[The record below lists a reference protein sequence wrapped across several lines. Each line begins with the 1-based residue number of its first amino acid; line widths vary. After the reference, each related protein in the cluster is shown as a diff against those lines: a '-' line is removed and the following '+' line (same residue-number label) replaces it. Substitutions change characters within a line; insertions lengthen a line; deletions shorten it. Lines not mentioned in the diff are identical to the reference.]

1 MLQFVLGRAGSGKT
15 EYLRKKLTELCR
27 AGAGRLM
34 MIVPEQYSFGTEK
47 AILELAGPKDAAR
60 IDVVSFTRLA
70 DMVFRQEGGVS
81 GRRLS
86 EGGRRMMMNLA
97 VHECA
102 DHLDLYAPT
111 ARDGKIT
118 DIMLTAVSEM
128 KLCGITEEQLRQT
141 AAELPEGA
149 LRGKLR
155 ELSLIYGTYN
165 ALVEQSYLDSRDDL
179 TRLAQKLEGSSFFEG
194 VTVAVDSFEGFTV
207 QEMRILSL
215 IMAKAAHL
223 MVALCTDDVPEKG
236 TGLFA
241 LVNRTKR
248 TLKFHA
254 RENGVKLAPDVLL
267 TGQPRFLSPAL
278 RDLESGLFCAEEA
291 VSSDEREGLVLCAAR
306 DLYEEAEFVA
316 ATIRRLV
323 MEEGYQYRDVT
334 IICRNP
340 DRYALALDAELKK
353 REIPCFVSVP
363 ESVDAEPVMR
373 LVLSAFE
380 IGIRGFQTEAIL
392 EILKTGLTGFTPEEI
407 SELENYAFVWRLKA
421 AAWRQPFRGHPEGFG
436 HEMDEEAQAL
446 LIRLNA
452 LRERV
457 TGPLMRFRA
466 ATRDATGFAISNAVY
481 ELLCDFHIDETLPAY
496 CEKLE
501 EMGEPVLARKQV
513 RVWELL
519 ISLLEQ
525 MAAILGGRPTA
536 RERYYLLLKDV
547 IRAEDLSEIP
557 STADQVLFGSP
568 EQVRQSSPKVVLLM
582 GATQGEFPPAPRSSG
597 VFSDAERKKL
607 IELELPFGDPLEQKT
622 IEERYLAYSAA
633 CLPRRTLFVSW
644 PRSLDGDTAEPS
656 EIVNG
661 IRGIFPGL
669 PVWTN
674 LPAEYFANA
683 KEAAFSKMAALYRE
697 NTPEAAA
704 LSKLFAED
712 AAYRGRLDAL
722 KRAAEGQR
730 ERLEAGNAADL
741 FGTRPYLSATQIER
755 FYSCHFRYFCQY
767 GLRARERRAAAVDA
781 MQYGTIMH
789 FLLEKFFRK
798 NEAGELTPVVMEEG
812 KLEELIETYI
822 REYVDRNMGGY
833 DNMSPRDRYR
843 FGRMRQSAAIL
854 IRHIYEELEQSVF
867 RPVYFEMQLGPEGDL
882 PPLAVESPD
891 GNTAYVVG
899 AVDRVDAYD
908 GEEGRYVRVIDY
920 KTGKK
925 DFRLQ
930 DVLYGLNM
938 QMLVYLAALAKNGK
952 SLPAGVLYTPLAS
965 PSVSAD
971 RDMDREEIKGKAE
984 KQLRMNGVVL
994 NRTAVIRAMESAGEG
1009 RYIPAALKKDGS
1021 VKAGNSV
1028 MSEGELEAVLGYSKR
1043 LIGAMTDELLQG
1055 EIEAKPNMKNTNSC
1069 AYCPFGAVCGREYGD
1084 SDVEEELL
1092 GKQEIIEKMREGE
1105 V

>member
-1 MLQFVLGRAGSGKT
+1 MLQFILGRAGSGKT
-15 EYLRKKLTELCR
+15 EYLRKKLTELSR
-27 AGAGRLM
+27 AGVGRLM
-34 MIVPEQYSFGTEK
+34 MIVPEQYSFGTER
-47 AILELAGPKDAAR
+47 AILEMAGPKDAAR

-70 DMVFRQEGGVS
+70 DMIFRTEGGVS

-102 DHLDLYAPT
+102 DQLELYAPT

-128 KLCGITEEQLRQT
+128 KLCGITVEQLRAT
-141 AAELPEGA
+141 AARLPEGA

-155 ELSLIYGTYN
+155 ELSLIYGTYD
-165 ALVEQSYLDSRDDL
+165 ALVRQSYLDSRDDL
-179 TRLAQKLEGSSFFEG
+179 TRLAQKLEGSSFFQG
-194 VTVAVDSFEGFTV
+194 MTVAVDSFEGFTV
-207 QEMRILSL
+207 QEMKILSL
-215 IMAKAAHL
+215 IMAKADHL

-254 RENGVKLAPDVLL
+254 RENGVKLAPDVMR
-267 TGQPRFLSPAL
+267 TGTPRFLSPAL
-278 RDLESGLFCAEEA
+278 GEMEKGLFCSEELIP
-291 VSSDEREGLVLCAAR
+291 SDEREGLVLYAAR
-306 DLYEEAEFVA
+306 DPYEEAEFVA
-316 ATIRRLV
+316 ASIRRLV
-323 MEEGYQYRDVT
+323 MEEGCQYRDVT

-340 DRYALALDAELKK
+340 ERYALALDTELRK
-353 REIPCFVSVP
+353 REIPCFVSMP

-380 IGIRGFQTEAIL
+380 TGIRGFQTEGIL

-436 HEMDEEAQAL
+436 HEMDEEAGAL
-446 LIRLNA
+446 LEKLNG

-457 TGPLMRFRA
+457 TEPLMKFRN
-466 ATRDATGFAISNAVY
+466 ATREATGFGISNAVY

-496 CEKLE
+496 CEQLE
-501 EMGEPVLARKQV
+501 AMDEPVLARKQI

-525 MAAILGGRPTA
+525 MAAILGNRPTA
-536 RERYYLLLKDV
+536 RERYYQLLKEV
-547 IRAEDLSEIP
+547 VRAEDLSEIP
-557 STADQVLFGSP
+557 STADEVLFGSP
-568 EQVRQSSPKVVLLM
+568 EQVRQSSPKAVLLM

-597 VFSDAERKKL
+597 VFSDAERKRL
-607 IELELPFGDPLEQKT
+607 IEMELPFGDPLEQKT

-633 CLPRRTLFVSW
+633 CLPRQRLFVSW
-644 PRSLDGDTAEPS
+644 PRTLDGDTAEPS

-661 IRGIFPGL
+661 IRGIFPEL

-674 LPAEYFANA
+674 LPAEYFANSR
-683 KEAAFSKMAALYRE
+683 EAAFSKMAALYRE
-697 NTPEAAA
+697 NTPESAA
-704 LSKLFAED
+704 LAALFTGEE
-712 AAYRGRLDAL
+712 AYQGRLEAL

-730 ERLEAGNAADL
+730 ERLDAVNAADL
-741 FGTRPYLSATQIER
+741 FGAKPYLSATQIER

-798 NEAGELTPVVMEEG
+798 NEEGELEPVVMEEG

-822 REYVDRNMGGY
+822 REYVDQNMGGY
-833 DNMSPRDRYR
+833 DSMPPRDRYR

-854 IRHIYEELEQSVF
+854 IRHIYEELEQSEF
-867 RPVYFEMQLGPEGDL
+867 RPVYFEMQLGPKGDL
-882 PPLAVESPD
+882 PPLAVDSPE

-908 GEEGRYVRVIDY
+908 GENGQYVRVIDY

-938 QMLVYLAALAKNGK
+938 QMLVYLAALEKNGHT
-952 SLPAGVLYTPLAS
+952 LPAGVLYTPLAS

-994 NRTAVIRAMESAGEG
+994 NSTAVIRAMESAGEG

-1084 SDVEEELL
+1084 SDVEEELIS
-1092 GKQEIIEKMREGE
+1092 KQDIIDKIREGE
-1105 V
+1105 S

>member
-15 EYLRKKLTELCR
+15 EYLRKKLTELSR

-47 AILELAGPKDAAR
+47 AILEMAGPKDAAG
-60 IDVVSFTRLA
+60 IEVVSFTRLA
-70 DMVFRQEGGVS
+70 DLVFRKEGGVS

-97 VHECA
+97 VHECS
-102 DHLDLYAPT
+102 DHLELYAPT

-118 DIMLTAVSEM
+118 DIMLTAISEM
-128 KLCGITEEQLRQT
+128 KLCGITEEQLRI
-141 AAELPEGA
+141 AAGELPEGA

-179 TRLAQKLEGSSFFEG
+179 TRLAQKLEGSLFFQG
-194 VTVAVDSFEGFTV
+194 MTVAVDSFEGFTV
-207 QEMRILSL
+207 QEMRILAL
-215 IMAKAAHL
+215 IMEKAEH
-223 MVALCTDDVPEKG
+223 VFVSLCTDDVPEKG
-236 TGLFA
+236 AGLFA

-254 RENGVKLAPDVLL
+254 RENGVKIAPDIML
-267 TGQPRFLSPAL
+267 TEAPRFLSSAL
-278 RDLESGLFCAEEA
+278 RAMESGLFNAEEFLP
-291 VSSDEREGLVLCAAR
+291 SDVHDGVGLYAAR
-306 DLYEEAEFVA
+306 DPYEEAEFVA
-316 ATIRRLV
+316 ATVRQLV
-323 MEEGYQYRDVT
+323 MEEGYSYRDFT

-340 DRYALALDAELKK
+340 ERYALALDTALKK
-353 REIPCFVSVP
+353 REIPCFVSMP
-363 ESVDAEPVMR
+363 EKVDAEPVMR

-380 IGIRGFQTEAIL
+380 ISIRGFATEEIL
-392 EILKTGLTGFTPEEI
+392 KILKTGLTGFTPEEI

-436 HEMDEEAQAL
+436 HEMDGAAEAL
-446 LIRLNA
+446 LFKLNE

-457 TGPLMRFRA
+457 TGPLVKFRA
-466 ATRDATGFAISNAVY
+466 ATRDSTGLQISNAVY
-481 ELLCDFHIDETLPAY
+481 ELLCNFHIDETLPVY
-496 CEKLE
+496 YGRLE
-501 EMGEPVLARKQV
+501 DMGEPVLAHKQV

-525 MAAILGGRPTA
+525 MAAILGPRPIA
-536 RERYYLLLKDV
+536 RERYYQLLKEV

-557 STADQVLFGSP
+557 STADEVLFGLP
-568 EQVRQSSPKVVLLM
+568 EQVRQASPKVVLLM
-582 GATQGEFPPAPRSSG
+582 GAIQGEFPPAPRSSG

-607 IELELPFGDPLEQKT
+607 IEMELPFGDPLEQKT

-633 CLPRRTLFVSW
+633 CLPGQKLFVSY
-644 PRSLDGDTAEPS
+644 PRTLDGDSAEPS
-656 EIVNG
+656 EIINN
-661 IRGIFPGL
+661 IRGIFPEL
-669 PVWTN
+669 PVQTN
-674 LPAEYFANA
+674 LPSEYFANA
-683 KEAAFSKMAALYRE
+683 REAAFSKMAALYRE
-697 NTPEAAA
+697 NTAQAAA
-704 LSKLFAED
+704 LRELFYQDE
-712 AAYRGRLDAL
+712 AYGGRLEAL

-730 ERLEAGNAADL
+730 EQLDAANATDL
-741 FGTRPYLSATQIER
+741 FGTKPYLSATQIER

-798 NEAGELTPVVMEEG
+798 NEEGSLQPVVMDVG
-812 KLEELIETYI
+812 NLEELIDIYI
-822 REYVDRNMGGY
+822 REYVDQNMGGY
-833 DNMSPRDRYR
+833 DSMPPRDRYR

-854 IRHIYEELEQSVF
+854 IRHIYEELGQSEF
-867 RPVYFEMQLGPEGDL
+867 RPVYFEMQLGPDGDL
-882 PPLAVESPD
+882 PPLAIQSPA

-908 GEEGRYVRVIDY
+908 GENGRYMRVIDY

-938 QMLVYLAALAKNGK
+938 QMLVYLAALAKNGQ
-952 SLPAGVLYTPLAS
+952 SLPAGILYTPLAS

-971 RDMDREEIKGKAE
+971 REMDSEEIRGKAE
-984 KQLRMNGVVL
+984 KQLRMNGMVL
-994 NRTAVIRAMESAGEG
+994 SSTAVIRAMESAGEG

-1028 MSEGELEAVLGYSKR
+1028 MSEGELTAVLSYCKR
-1043 LIGAMTDELLQG
+1043 LIGAMTDELLRG
-1055 EIEAKPNMKNTNSC
+1055 DIEAKPNMKNMNSC
-1069 AYCPFGAVCGREYGD
+1069 AYCPFHAVCGKEYGE
-1084 SDVEEELL
+1084 SDIEEELL
-1092 GKQEIIEKMREGE
+1092 PKQEIIEKMREGDG
-1105 V
+1105 